1 LGKFKNLNI
10 KTMSKKVMQKI
21 VSIEKQE
28 LSSEKVEL
36 AAVDDLKSLNKE
48 YFRDTDNINSIVK
61 GAFSEIRKAKTK
73 IISALAVIDKMDSK
87 ISEIRKMANELGIN
101 ENDIEELKDAYVA
114 IRDSKQYQSLL
125 STLRKVSP

>member
-1 LGKFKNLNI
+1 
-10 KTMSKKVMQKI
+10 MSKKIMKKI

-28 LSSEKVEL
+28 LSAEKVEL

-48 YFRDTDNINSIVK
+48 YFKDTDNINSIVK

-87 ISEIRKMANELGIN
+87 IREIRKMANELGIN

-114 IRDSKQYQSLL
+114 IRDSKQYESLL